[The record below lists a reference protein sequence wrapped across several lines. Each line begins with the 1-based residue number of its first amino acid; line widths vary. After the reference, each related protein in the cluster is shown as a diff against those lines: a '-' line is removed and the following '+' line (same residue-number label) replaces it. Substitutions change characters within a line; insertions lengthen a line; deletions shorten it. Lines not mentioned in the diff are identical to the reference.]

1 MTLNER
7 IYQDLIELLNKGK
20 IASAVPLENEFGI
33 SSRTIPQYF
42 TGNRDAETV
51 IVMLNP
57 AGDTQKAENETMAKL
72 VLYRQLGITAFVNN
86 VIGDNTNAGYVFADI
101 MSDFDLKTA
110 AFLSA
115 WQDSGINIPEG
126 FYDPSKNA
134 ITENLVIRK
143 IANHNCLQQ
152 KLQLELLPFSSKNFE
167 GVKMNDSHINLLRP
181 YVETILDEI
190 FRVERKYVIFAG
202 DPFLNIFS
210 SNDYKNNVAFV
221 NSKQHIKLKK
231 DDGHLM
237 HNNVNCTPITI
248 KYHNKQIKA
257 IIANSFA
264 SQSIS
269 KALGIVRRYGEFCHS
284 TYIHF

>member
-7 IYQDLIELLNKGK
+7 IHQDLSELLNKGK
-20 IASAVPLENEFGI
+20 IANAVPLENEFGI

-57 AGDTQKAENETMAKL
+57 AGDTQKAENDAMAKL
-72 VLYRQLGITAFVNN
+72 VLYRQLGITAFANN
-86 VIGDNTNAGYVFADI
+86 VMGDNTNAGYVFADS
-101 MSDFDLKTA
+101 MSNFDLKTA

-115 WQDSGINIPEG
+115 WQNSGINFPKG
-126 FYDPSKNA
+126 FYDSSENA
-134 ITENLVIRK
+134 ITEDVEIRK

-152 KLQLELLPFSSKNFE
+152 KLQLELLPFSSKNFK
-167 GVKMNDSHINLLRP
+167 GVKKNDSHINLLKP
-181 YVETILDEI
+181 YVETIFDEI

-202 DPFLNIFS
+202 EPFLNIFS
-210 SNDYKNNVAFV
+210 SNDYKKNVAFI
-221 NSKQHIKLKK
+221 NSKQYTKLKK

-237 HNNVNCTPITI
+237 KNNVNCTPITI

-257 IIANSFA
+257 MIANSFA

-284 TYIHF
+284 TYYSF